1 MNKLHSIAL
10 FTMLTPAITLSSGLA
25 LAQQTSGQNL
35 ERDQQTQHQSSQG
48 AQHSGQSDNQ
58 SAAARLAADG
68 RNDMEHRGF
77 MDAAPTNGMHISNLM
92 EAEVK
97 TSNDEEVGSVNDLI
111 VDEDGQIV
119 AIVIG
124 VGGFLGMGE
133 KDVAIGWDD
142 VTMGR
147 DSDNRRSATG
157 TTATTSSTDRT
168 VTGSSD
174 DYDLRISMTR
184 EELRSAPEFERNE

>member
-1 MNKLHSIAL
+1 MDSVSFPVIPLEKQSLNEAFTKDILSDLYILVSKELQMNKLHSIAL

-124 VGGFLGMGE
+124 VGGFL
-133 KDVAIGWDD
+133 
-142 VTMGR
+142 
-147 DSDNRRSATG
+147 
-157 TTATTSSTDRT
+157 
-168 VTGSSD
+168 
-174 DYDLRISMTR
+174 
-184 EELRSAPEFERNE
+184 